1 MSLLNLKERLEC
13 MSESHQEEILKIFNE
28 TSIQVSEN
36 SNGTF
41 INLSLVPQEI
51 IEKLEKY
58 AEYVHEQT
66 KELESIENEKEQ
78 LKTTF
83 FSNNL

>member
-1 MSLLNLKERLEC
+1 MSLLNLKERLES
-13 MSESHQEEILKIFNE
+13 MSESHQDEILKIFIE
-28 TSIQVSEN
+28 SSIQMSEN

-41 INLSLVPQEI
+41 INLSLVPPEI

-58 AEYVHEQT
+58 AEYVDEQT
-66 KELESIENEKEQ
+66 KELESIEYEKEQ